1 MWKFGCFLLHLFVP
15 PCTDHSTWPH
25 IQESDVQ
32 VTCKLNIS
40 GIKACL
46 YTCLNQEHSDS
57 QSDKPVNL
65 SGLKASRNAN
75 TDTDILK
82 YTELLNEHFVYYI
95 LKRTEW

>member
-1 MWKFGCFLLHLFVP
+1 MLVYLSEPRAFR
-15 PCTDHSTWPH
+15 
-25 IQESDVQ
+25 QSDR
-32 VTCKLNIS
+32 
-40 GIKACL
+40 
-46 YTCLNQEHSDS
+46 HSDE
-57 QSDKPVNL
+57 PVNL